1 MNVAYILKLFD
12 KAIYKWGLIIFVAL
26 CFIGLI
32 KLWDA
37 NRMESEYKRG
47 YEAAYA
53 EVQAN
58 NKTQSDA
65 LAATLAG
72 VFDKHTQTIIES
84 LQKDKVQ
91 REKIEQLLKTGVYVN
106 GNCHEPDALRLL
118 NDKIRERKQQN

>member
-1 MNVAYILKLFD
+1 
-12 KAIYKWGLIIFVAL
+12 
-26 CFIGLI
+26 
-32 KLWDA
+32 
-37 NRMESEYKRG
+37 MESAYKRG

-53 EVQAN
+53 EVWAN

>member
-1 MNVAYILKLFD
+1 MGITSILKLFD
-12 KAIYKWGLIIFVAL
+12 KAVYKWGFIVFVAL

-37 NRMESEYKRG
+37 NRIESAYRHG

-53 EVQAN
+53 EVREN

-84 LQKDKVQ
+84 LQKDTVQ
-91 REKIEQLLKTGVYVN
+91 REKIEQLLKMGVYVN

>member
-32 KLWDA
+32 KLWDE

-47 YEAAYA
+47 YDAAYA
-53 EVQAN
+53 EVREN

-65 LAATLAG
+65 LAAALTD
-72 VFDKHTQTIIES
+72 VFDKHTQIIIDS

-91 REKIEQLLKTGVYVN
+91 RERIEQLLKTGVYIN
-106 GNCHEPDALRLL
+106 GDCHEPDGIRLL
-118 NDKIRERKQQN
+118 NDKIRQRKQQN